1 MAVWRLRREWGGKL
15 TVLGLCETASRVCRG
30 DDMHI
35 EPGVL
40 AAAKIAGAN
49 AAALG
54 VVVIAAWLALRQP
67 AQLLRTALAAM
78 FFTLCMQSFH
88 LEVGP
93 SELHFIGAMP
103 MYLVLGLVPTLL
115 GFALGLLLQG
125 LLFEPA
131 DLLHLSVNTLS
142 LALPLLAVHAMLGR
156 RLQRV
161 SLRAVLR
168 LDAAFYAGVTVMVG
182 LWLSIG
188 EVVTP
193 LAEWLRFAASYVAIV
208 AIEPL
213 ITVMVLLGV
222 ARFRAQRW
230 AGWCFDLRHT
240 MARGETS

>member
-1 MAVWRLRREWGGKL
+1 
-15 TVLGLCETASRVCRG
+15 
-30 DDMHI
+30 MHI

-54 VVVIAAWLALRQP
+54 VVAIAAALALRQP
-67 AQLLRTALAAM
+67 AQLLRALLAAM

-88 LEVGP
+88 LKVGP

-103 MYLVLGLVPTLL
+103 MYLVFGLVPTLL
-115 GFALGLLLQG
+115 GFALGLALQG

-131 DLLHLSVNTLS
+131 DLLHLAVNTLS
-142 LALPLLAVHAMLGR
+142 LALPLLAVHAAFGR
-156 RLQRV
+156 RLRRV
-161 SLRAVLR
+161 NLRAVLQ
-168 LDAAFYAGVTVMVG
+168 LDAAFYAGVTLMVG

-188 EVVTP
+188 EVATP
-193 LAEWLRFAASYVAIV
+193 LAEWLRFAASYIAIV

-222 ARFRAQRW
+222 ARLRVQRW
-230 AGWCFDLRHT
+230 ATWCFDLRHT
-240 MARGETS
+240 LAPREAA